1 VKLNFFHSSLKVK
14 FCAVFIEYDKPSL
27 VGYKEAMTRVGIGYD
42 VHPFADG
49 RRLVLGGVEI
59 PHAKGLQGHSDADVL
74 LHAICDAL
82 LGAAGMR
89 DIGFHFPDTDEA
101 YRGADSKVLLKR
113 TCEII
118 ATKGWSIINLDSTL
132 CLQRPKIKP
141 HVEAMTQLIAE
152 ICGIE
157 EDRVSIKATTGEHMG
172 FVGREEGVNAYAV
185 ALIRRG

>member
-1 VKLNFFHSSLKVK
+1 MD
-14 FCAVFIEYDKPSL
+14 I
-27 VGYKEAMTRVGIGYD
+27 RVGLGYD
-42 VHPFADG
+42 VHQLIEG
-49 RRLVLGGVEI
+49 RELWLGGVLI
-59 PHAKGLQGHSDADVL
+59 PHEKGALGHSDADVL

-118 ATKGWSIINLDSTL
+118 AEKEWSIINIDSTL

-141 HVEAMTQLIAE
+141 HVEAMTKLIAE

-157 EDRVSIKATTGEHMG
+157 EGRVSIKATTGEHMG

-185 ALIRRG
+185 ALIRRS